1 MSRRSIVPTT
11 LIQPIVSLEF
21 VKKVALFQNVLAK
34 YVDTL
39 LPSNLSNC
47 VQKPIFNIESAAVLY
62 FFKNVIFVGARAP
75 TKFTIFI
82 VK

>member
-1 MSRRSIVPTT
+1 MSRRSTVPTT

-21 VKKVALFQNVLAK
+21 VKKVALFQKVLAK

-62 FFKNVIFVGARAP
+62 FLNVIFVGARAP